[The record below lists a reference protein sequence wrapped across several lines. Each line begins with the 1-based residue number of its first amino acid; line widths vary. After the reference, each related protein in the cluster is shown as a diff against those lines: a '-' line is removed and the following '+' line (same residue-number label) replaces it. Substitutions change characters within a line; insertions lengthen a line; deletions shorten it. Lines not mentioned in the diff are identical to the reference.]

1 MMTRQQLSEDIA
13 DRYYSMLKDVEPD
26 ITELVQCH
34 WEDALAL
41 WDKPTPASLCE
52 ALVKG
57 PWRTREMNRFASQL
71 SQYEVL
77 MNEVA

>member
-1 MMTRQQLSEDIA
+1 MMTRQQLSQDIA

-26 ITELVQCH
+26 CLDLVQEH
-34 WEDALAL
+34 WEEGLAL
-41 WDKPTPASLCE
+41 FDTPTPSSLCE

-77 MNEVA
+77 MNEMI

>member
-1 MMTRQQLSEDIA
+1 MNRSLLAKVISDKHHSIME
-13 DRYYSMLKDVEPD
+13 MVEPD

-41 WDKPTPASLCE
+41 WGTPTPSSLCE